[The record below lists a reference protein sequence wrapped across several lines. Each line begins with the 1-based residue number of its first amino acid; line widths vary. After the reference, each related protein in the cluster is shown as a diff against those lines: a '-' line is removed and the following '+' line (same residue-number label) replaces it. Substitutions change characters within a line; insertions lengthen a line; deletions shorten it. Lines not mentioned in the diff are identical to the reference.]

1 MLRQGGVSLY
11 GEINNRSQKSH
22 MAIFWN
28 KVTETSSTCNP
39 QACGNTLQIVSNLIK
54 HEGLDQ
60 VTS

>member
-11 GEINNRSQKSH
+11 GEINNRSQKAH
-22 MAIFWN
+22 TVIFWN
-28 KVTETSSTCNP
+28 KITGTCNP

-54 HEGLDQ
+54 HEGLDK